1 MVVHVAAGA
10 NTGTLSGRTV
20 APRTT
25 SVTTPA
31 LRYWRTRRAMHQS
44 ELAEAAGV
52 SLISVQRGEAGE
64 ALRLL
69 TIRRLAGAL
78 RVDPADLMAQPPEG

>member
-1 MVVHVAAGA
+1 
-10 NTGTLSGRTV
+10 
-20 APRTT
+20 
-25 SVTTPA
+25 
-31 LRYWRTRRAMHQS
+31 MHQS

-52 SLISVQRGEAGE
+52 SLISVQRGEAGA